1 MNRSGPAPVSRTPPP
16 SSAAN
21 NPFECFAIAAP
32 GLEPLVAREL
42 TALGEAPRI
51 EAGGGGVAWQGD
63 AESLCRANLWLRT
76 ASRIVVRTARFRA
89 RAFYE
94 LERHARRIP
103 WERFVA
109 PGGAV
114 RFRVTCRKSR
124 LYHSDAVAERLAA
137 AIEHRLG
144 AASTFT
150 TPGGADDDE
159 TADAGR
165 EQLFVVRIAHDEC
178 TVSADSSG
186 ALLHL
191 RGYRQAVAKAPLRET
206 LAAALLLAA
215 DWRGTTPLVDPLC
228 GSGTI
233 PIEAAMIARRIA
245 PGLRRQFACVEWPEF
260 PRDVFARLL
269 DEAGAQ
275 VLPGSPVAI
284 HGSDRDPGAI
294 DAARANAERAGV
306 SEDLAL
312 AVHAVSAISPPAGP
326 GLVAANPPYGVR
338 VGDRHEVRN
347 LYAQL
352 GHVLRRHCGG
362 WRLALLSPDAKLTS
376 QLGFAMRP
384 VLSTSNGG
392 IPVRVEV
399 GEIPTKVEPARIYF

>member
-1 MNRSGPAPVSRTPPP
+1 MSRTPPP
-16 SSAAN
+16 SNAPTS
-21 NPFECFAIAAP
+21 PFECFAIAAP
-32 GLEPLVAREL
+32 GLAPLVASEL
-42 TALGEAPRI
+42 AALGEAPQI
-51 EAGGGGVAWQGD
+51 EAGGGGVAWQGG

-124 LYHSDAVAERLAA
+124 LYHSDAVAERMAA

-144 AASTFT
+144 AASAFT
-150 TPGGADDDE
+150 APGSADDDE
-159 TADAGR
+159 TADTER
-165 EQLFVVRIAHDEC
+165 EQLFIVRIAHDEC

-206 LAAALLLAA
+206 LAATLLLAA
-215 DWRGTTPLVDPLC
+215 DWRGETPLVDPLC

-245 PGLRRQFACVEWPEF
+245 PGLRRQFACVEWPDF
-260 PRDVFARLL
+260 PRETFARLL
-269 DEAGAQ
+269 DEAEAQ
-275 VLPGSPVAI
+275 ILPRCPVPI
-284 HGSDRDPGAI
+284 HGSDRDSGAI

-306 SEDLAL
+306 AED
-312 AVHAVSAISPPAGP
+312 VEWSVNSVSAIAPPPGP

-338 VGDRHEVRN
+338 VGDRHEIRN

-352 GHVLRRHCGG
+352 GHVLRRRCGG

-376 QLGFAMRP
+376 QLGFAMQAA
-384 VLSTSNGG
+384 LSTSNGG
-392 IPVRVEV
+392 IPVRMEV
-399 GEIPTKVEPARIYF
+399 GEIPTRVEPTRVYF

>member
-1 MNRSGPAPVSRTPPP
+1 M
-16 SSAAN
+16 AN
-21 NPFECFAIAAP
+21 
-32 GLEPLVAREL
+32 EL
-42 TALGEAPRI
+42 TRLGEAPQL
-51 EAGGGGVAWQGD
+51 EPGGGGVAWQGD

-76 ASRIVVRTARFRA
+76 ATRIVVRTARFRA
-89 RAFYE
+89 RTFYE

-103 WERFVA
+103 WEQFVA
-109 PGGAV
+109 PGCAV

-137 AIEHRLG
+137 ALEYRLG
-144 AASTFT
+144 AASVFASSEA
-150 TPGGADDDE
+150 ADDDE
-159 TADAGR
+159 AGNAEH
-165 EQLFVVRIAHDEC
+165 EQLFIVRIAHDEC

-215 DWRGTTPLVDPLC
+215 DWHGATPLVDPLC

-233 PIEAAMIARRIA
+233 PIEGAMIARRIA
-245 PGLRRQFACVEWPEF
+245 PGLRRQFACVQWPDF
-260 PRDVFARLL
+260 PRETFARLL
-269 DEAGAQ
+269 DDAVAQ
-275 VLPGSPVAI
+275 ILPASPVTI
-284 HGSDRDPGAI
+284 QGSDRDSGAI

-306 SEDLAL
+306 AQAVEWS
-312 AVHAVSAISPPAGP
+312 VHAVSAISPPGGA

-338 VGDRHEVRN
+338 VGDRHEIRN

-384 VLSTSNGG
+384 VLGTSNGG
-392 IPVRVEV
+392 IPVRVVV
-399 GEIPTKVEPARIYF
+399 GEIPVAIEPTRVYF